1 MRYRIIT
8 CQTNGKEQIKKINQG
23 KKHLYQVQDQAN
35 GKVYLVDRKWL
46 IIHKPQV
53 SNLGISNNNY
63 YLVVDRY
70 DKAMITALSELL
82 SIMCH
87 KELLPLEDEYS
98 IFTSEL
104 PSGVVANKKLTAYRE
119 LRNYGPEA
127 FKSLIDKLL
136 KESEV
141 CIIKQHINGKEQ
153 LVVRWIKDCTDP
165 DIVKV
170 RW

>member
-8 CQTNGKEQIKKINQG
+8 CQTNGKEQIKKIHQN

-35 GKVYLVDRKWL
+35 GKVYLVNRKWL
-46 IIHKPQV
+46 IANKHQI

-70 DKAMITALSELL
+70 DKAMQVALYEIL
-82 SIMCH
+82 SIMAH

-98 IFTSEL
+98 IFKSEL
-104 PSGVVANKKLTAYRE
+104 PSGVTVDRKLTAYKE

-127 FKSLIDKLL
+127 FKSLINNLL

>member
-1 MRYRIIT
+1 MRYKIMT
-8 CQTNGKEQIKKINQG
+8 QNNGKEQIKKIHQG

-46 IIHKPQV
+46 IANKPQI

-70 DKAMITALSELL
+70 DKAMQVALYELL
-82 SIMCH
+82 SIMAH
-87 KELLPLEDEYS
+87 KELLPLEDEYG
-98 IFTSEL
+98 IFKSEL
-104 PSGVVANKKLTAYRE
+104 PSGVASNKKLTAYKE

-127 FKSLIDKLL
+127 FKCLIANLL
-136 KESEV
+136 KASEV

-153 LVVRWIKDCTDP
+153 LVVRWIRDCTDP

>member
-1 MRYRIIT
+1 MRYRIVT
-8 CQTNGKEQIKKINQG
+8 CQTNGKEQIKKIHQN
-23 KKHLYQVQDQAN
+23 KKHLYQVQDQAS

-46 IIHKPQV
+46 IANKPQI

-70 DKAMITALSELL
+70 DKAMQVALYELL
-82 SIMCH
+82 SIMAH

-98 IFTSEL
+98 IFKSEL
-104 PSGVVANKKLTAYRE
+104 PSGVTADRKLTAYKE
-119 LRNYGPEA
+119 LRNYGSEA
-127 FKSLIDKLL
+127 FKSLIDQLL